1 LTAFGYS
8 KDLTIKHKLN
18 FMPESEKKK
27 VNLPPT
33 VTVKKFSELLGL
45 PLNTVITELMKNGIL
60 ATINEQIDFETASI
74 IAQDLGYEVF
84 EEIIEAGSAM
94 TLEKLLEILKK
105 EKESGEHLQP
115 RPPVVTILGHVDH
128 GKTTLLDTI
137 RKTNIVA
144 KEAGGITQH
153 IRAYQVK
160 KKGRLITF
168 VDTPGHE
175 AFSAMRERGVSIA
188 DIAVLVVAAD
198 DGVRPQT
205 KEVIEYLLTKKIPAI
220 VAINKIDKPEANL
233 QKVKKDLADNG
244 MLLEDWGGQILCS
257 EISARQNIGIDNLLE
272 NILLVAEVEDFKAV
286 GKKPAMG
293 VVLESHLDPHK
304 GPVAIV
310 LIKTG
315 TLKEGQDIIIGSAY
329 GRVRKIEDFTGKKLL
344 EAGPSAPVTVIGL
357 NIAPNTNDILQTVIG
372 KSSAKSKLEELRGLS
387 KTQTGKMGDF
397 TAQKIM
403 KAIVDENVKKLNI
416 ILKAD
421 VQGSLEAVEQILSEI
436 KSDEV
441 AINYI
446 ATGVGSTTESEV
458 RLAQV
463 SGAIIYG
470 FNVETT
476 PVASRLAEFSK
487 VEIKNYKIIYELVAD
502 IKNILIAMLPPE
514 TERTD
519 LGKMKVL
526 AIFKNGKKDMIVGG
540 KVTVGKIVNGSLIE
554 IMRGENIIGKGKLF
568 NLQQNK
574 VNVDEVKS
582 DNECGITFEGETKIK
597 EGDILISYKEEV
609 KKKSL

>member
-1 LTAFGYS
+1 
-8 KDLTIKHKLN
+8 
-18 FMPESEKKK
+18 MPEIEKKK

-33 VTVKKFSELLGL
+33 ITVKKFSELLGL
-45 PLNTVITELMKNGIL
+45 SLNTVITELMKNGIL

-74 IAQDLGYEVF
+74 IAQDLGYEAS
-84 EEIIEAGSAM
+84 EEIIEAGAAM

-105 EKESGEHLQP
+105 EKESGENLHP

-137 RKTNIVA
+137 RKTNVAA

-160 KKGRLITF
+160 KKGQLITF

-205 KEVIEYLLTKKIPAI
+205 KEVIEYLLAKKIPTI
-220 VAINKIDKPEANL
+220 VAINKIDKPEANI
-233 QKVKKDLADNG
+233 QRVKKDLADHG
-244 MLLEDWGGQILCS
+244 ILLEDWGGQVLSS
-257 EISARQNIGIDNLLE
+257 EISAKQNIGIDGLLE
-272 NILLVAEVEDFKAV
+272 NILLVSEVEDFKAA
-286 GKKPAMG
+286 GKNPALG
-293 VVLESHLDPHK
+293 IVLESHLDPHK

-315 TLKEGQDIIIGSAY
+315 ILKEGQDIIAGSAH
-329 GRVRKIEDFTGKKLL
+329 GRVRKIEDFTGKKIL
-344 EAGPSAPVTVIGL
+344 EAGPSAPVAIIGL
-357 NIAPNTNDILQTVIG
+357 NIAPNANDILQAVTG
-372 KSSAKSKLEELRGLS
+372 KSAKSKLEELRGLS

-397 TAQKIM
+397 TAQKLFKSI
-403 KAIVDENVKKLNI
+403 ADEKIKKLNI

-421 VQGSLEAVEQILSEI
+421 VQGSLEAVEQILAEI

-441 AINYI
+441 AVHYI
-446 ATGVGSTTESEV
+446 ATGVGNTTESEV
-458 RLAQV
+458 RLAQA

-476 PVASRLAEFSK
+476 PVASRLAESSR
-487 VEIKNYKIIYELVAD
+487 VEIKNYKIIYELVTD
-502 IKNILIAMLPPE
+502 IKNKLIAMLPPE
-514 TERTD
+514 IERTD

-526 AIFKNGKKDMIVGG
+526 AIFKTGKKDMIVGG
-540 KVTVGKIVNGSLIE
+540 KVASGKIANSSLIE
-554 IMRGENIIGKGKLF
+554 VMRSDAVIGKGKLF

-574 VNVDEVKS
+574 VNVDEVAS
-582 DNECGITFEGETKIK
+582 GNECGITFDGETKIK
-597 EGDILISYKEEV
+597 EGDVLVSYKEEV